1 MASSVSSPS
10 GGARHRAQRQ
20 GRQSRRGLSVTD
32 KLVLILLVVAG
43 FAVLLY
49 PVAATYVRNT
59 EQASV
64 ADAYRQSQTQISSEE
79 RERWIDE
86 ARAYNERTRGI
97 PILDPWLARVSKDNA
112 PYQDYLDQLNPSAT
126 ENPVMAVLSIPAIDS
141 KLPIYHGTE
150 PDTLEA
156 GIGHLYGSALPIGG
170 EGNHSALTAHTGL
183 TNATLFDR
191 LNEVEMGDAFYLD
204 VLGDTLKYEVHD
216 IQVVL
221 PDEVESLQPVAGED
235 IVTLIT
241 CTPYG
246 INSHRLLVHGTRVAM
261 DPAEAPDEAF
271 DTGRVWQPWM
281 IAVLAAAAVI
291 AVIIAALIWRN
302 RRRRTSDSATQSL
315 TPEGSGDE

>member
-1 MASSVSSPS
+1 MTSSVSSPS
-10 GGARHRAQRQ
+10 GGARHRAPG
-20 GRQSRRGLSVTD
+20 GRRGRRGLSLTD
-32 KLVLILLVVAG
+32 KLVLLLLVVAG

-49 PVAATYVRNT
+49 PVAATYLRNT

-64 ADAYRQSQTQISSEE
+64 ADAYRRSQTEISVEE
-79 RERWIDE
+79 RERWIDQ
-86 ARAYNERTRGI
+86 ASAYNEQTRGI

-126 ENPVMAVLSIPAIDS
+126 ENPVMAVLSIPSIES

-191 LNEVEMGDAFYLD
+191 LDDVEMGDAFYLD
-204 VLGDTLKYEVHD
+204 VLGGTLKYEVHD

-221 PDEVESLQPVAGED
+221 PHEVDSLQPVAGED
-235 IVTLIT
+235 LVTLIT

-246 INSHRLLVHGTRVAM
+246 INSHRLLVHGTRVPM
-261 DPAEAPDEAF
+261 DPTESPEDAF

-302 RRRRTSDSATQSL
+302 RRRRTSETATEFAL
-315 TPEGSGDE
+315 PEGSGDE